1 MTPSLR
7 AAAIMSRHTAL
18 PDTIARLRRHQPIS
32 VERYLADE
40 FLPWFIERG
49 LERAA
54 SCVLDMGA
62 HVLAI
67 LGQPVPDDYTAVID
81 ALATAGVLT
90 TEFARSFRAMAGFRN
105 VLVHEYLSIPRSSW
119 ASTSTTSKP
128 STLRRPGPQGAA
140 RPRPPQGV
148 AAGPAT
154 AFGHARRWR
163 ASTRRMPR
171 PYERR
176 SRRSPPRGWRA
187 GMRWGRPR

>member
-105 VLVHEYLSIPRSSW
+105 VLVHEYLTVDPEVV
-119 ASTSTTSKP
+119 AGVLHDHLDDFEAFDAQV
-128 STLRRPGPQGAA
+128 LRALRD
-140 RPRPPQGV
+140 
-148 AAGPAT
+148 
-154 AFGHARRWR
+154 
-163 ASTRRMPR
+163 
-171 PYERR
+171 
-176 SRRSPPRGWRA
+176 RGLLKA
-187 GMRWGRPR
+187 